1 MTKKEA
7 FLSGFFIRKYCRNS
21 MPPVELSCHGN
32 IYCERNF
39 LPQGEIFCQRN
50 FLYQEE
56 ISNRRKKSI
65 VTEKREKRFPV
76 TQDIFLSHDKKV
88 WISLHG
94 KKVHV
99 TVCNIL
105 GDISCHKKKFSVTKK
120 ISCHW
125 NKFHVIGRILQS
137 QEKISPVYFPLFVL
151 SLFVF
156 RIWLYSLLFKPIGS
170 PHTFDTIQH

>member
-1 MTKKEA
+1 MKETSCQRERFSVKEISSTRKKFLIAGRNLLSQRRERRDFLLHKTFSCHMTKKYEFPYMGKKFMSQYA
-7 FLSGFFIRKYCRNS
+7 ISW
-21 MPPVELSCHGN
+21 
-32 IYCERNF
+32 
-39 LPQGEIFCQRN
+39 EI
-50 FLYQEE
+50 
-56 ISNRRKKSI
+56 
-65 VTEKREKRFPV
+65 FPV
-76 TQDIFLSHDKKV
+76 TRRSFLSQ
-88 WISLHG
+88 
-94 KKVHV
+94 
-99 TVCNIL
+99 
-105 GDISCHKKKFSVTKK
+105 KK